1 MNPSLPARWAVFSLV
16 VFLVLL
22 QTRIGSAQNTPGGE
36 SLPEKSAMSEQFDQ
50 QALKRLRQLPPEKVD
65 ALDARLTE
73 ALTLLYD
80 REYARAL
87 PIFREISGTV
97 ETMDVLFWTASAA
110 AGAGE
115 ADAAVAT
122 YKRMLEIDPHLARVR
137 LELATVYFGM
147 GRYAEA
153 KAELQRV
160 QEEKPPEAVK
170 RNIERLLAAIDER
183 TRRLFTALR
192 GSVGIQYDNNVSAGP
207 DKEFITIPQGG
218 GTIGPLN
225 DTQKS
230 LADWVTVGSA
240 FGSATYDFGERGG
253 WMWNSSGSFYQSHN
267 AKYYQFDYTQLR
279 ALTGPWLVG
288 NKSVL
293 KLPVGYAKNLYE
305 HDQLFDS
312 YEFTPSYEYFL
323 TPNFSLQGTH
333 SYIRET
339 YIYSTVAD
347 DDRTGQDGVNRVWEI
362 NPNIYFNNRRDILS
376 FYISD
381 EDANTKNRVYTYDAV
396 NWAVAYFKLFT
407 LLNGEMEFYTRY
419 KYTKKE
425 YATPALLWP
434 DAYLRTDHRHN
445 FYIVLSRNI
454 SKNLFASVSYNFIN
468 NNSNTDLYEFEKK
481 VWAFNVGFKF

>member
-1 MNPSLPARWAVFSLV
+1 M
-16 VFLVLL
+16 
-22 QTRIGSAQNTPGGE
+22 
-36 SLPEKSAMSEQFDQ
+36 
-50 QALKRLRQLPPEKVD
+50 
-65 ALDARLTE
+65 
-73 ALTLLYD
+73 
-80 REYARAL
+80 
-87 PIFREISGTV
+87 
-97 ETMDVLFWTASAA
+97 
-110 AGAGE
+110 
-115 ADAAVAT
+115 
-122 YKRMLEIDPHLARVR
+122 
-137 LELATVYFGM
+137 
-147 GRYAEA
+147 
-153 KAELQRV
+153 
-160 QEEKPPEAVK
+160 
-170 RNIERLLAAIDER
+170 
-183 TRRLFTALR
+183 
-192 GSVGIQYDNNVSAGP
+192 
-207 DKEFITIPQGG
+207 
-218 GTIGPLN
+218 
-225 DTQKS
+225 
-230 LADWVTVGSA
+230 
-240 FGSATYDFGERGG
+240 
-253 WMWNSSGSFYQSHN
+253 
-267 AKYYQFDYTQLR
+267 
-279 ALTGPWLVG
+279 G

>member
-1 MNPSLPARWAVFSLV
+1 
-16 VFLVLL
+16 
-22 QTRIGSAQNTPGGE
+22 
-36 SLPEKSAMSEQFDQ
+36 MSEQFDQ

-253 WMWNSSGSFYQSHN
+253 WMWNSSGSFYQSH
-267 AKYYQFDYTQLR
+267 QRQI
-279 ALTGPWLVG
+279 
-288 NKSVL
+288 
-293 KLPVGYAKNLYE
+293 LPIRLHPAPGA
-305 HDQLFDS
+305 HR
-312 YEFTPSYEYFL
+312 
-323 TPNFSLQGTH
+323 SLARG
-333 SYIRET
+333 
-339 YIYSTVAD
+339 
-347 DDRTGQDGVNRVWEI
+347 
-362 NPNIYFNNRRDILS
+362 
-376 FYISD
+376 
-381 EDANTKNRVYTYDAV
+381 
-396 NWAVAYFKLFT
+396 
-407 LLNGEMEFYTRY
+407 
-419 KYTKKE
+419 
-425 YATPALLWP
+425 
-434 DAYLRTDHRHN
+434 
-445 FYIVLSRNI
+445 
-454 SKNLFASVSYNFIN
+454 
-468 NNSNTDLYEFEKK
+468 
-481 VWAFNVGFKF
+481 